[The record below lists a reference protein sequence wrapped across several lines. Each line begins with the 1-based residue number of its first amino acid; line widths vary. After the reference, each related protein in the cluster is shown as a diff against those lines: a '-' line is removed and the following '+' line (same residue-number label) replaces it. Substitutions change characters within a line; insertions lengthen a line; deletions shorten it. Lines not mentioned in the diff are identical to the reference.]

1 LITKSFL
8 TFSRRAFTKLIQTDK
23 CRTGRIPERALTVRS
38 PVGRKDF
45 FKSDIF
51 FCHPYRN
58 LVPRIIHRLEIGLTI
73 RKYEPLYEF
82 PETRSLMV
90 CLNPDVLLSV

>member
-1 LITKSFL
+1 LITKSSL
-8 TFSRRAFTKLIQTDK
+8 TFSWRAFTKLIQMDK

-38 PVGRKDF
+38 
-45 FKSDIF
+45 DIF
-51 FCHPYRN
+51 FCHRYRN

-73 RKYEPLYEF
+73 RKYEPLYKF
-82 PETRSLMV
+82 PEKRNLMV